1 MPDGMDM
8 ADLAMKHKDNLL
20 KYIYENKI
28 SYIQYQ
34 INRIMNERN
43 SIVTEANERA
53 LRCMHSILE
62 NVNDKVDKEI
72 ISNSVKKI
80 LAI

>member
-1 MPDGMDM
+1 
-8 ADLAMKHKDNLL
+8 
-20 KYIYENKI
+20 
-28 SYIQYQ
+28 
-34 INRIMNERN
+34 MNERN

-80 LAI
+80 LAIC